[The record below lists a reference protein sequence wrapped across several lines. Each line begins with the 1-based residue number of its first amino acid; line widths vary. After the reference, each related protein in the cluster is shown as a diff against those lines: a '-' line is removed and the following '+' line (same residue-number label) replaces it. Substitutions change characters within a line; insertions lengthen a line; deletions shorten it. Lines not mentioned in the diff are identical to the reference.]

1 MMDPDDF
8 QIFISKKE
16 TNRTGKLNEI
26 KLMNT
31 VKRVIYCR
39 SRTRI
44 LCSRQRQ
51 KLDSFTNIWITKAA
65 EQQLLLLRSWRAR
78 WWQREETVEFVL
90 SLPFSEWSSNPMHDA
105 LVTSIIK
112 SKFSIVSNVY
122 IGVKSNLRNM
132 YSTLVCSVFLNFYQQ
147 SLILCQSLKLLM
159 ISRFIVMIFAAI
171 FNNGFYH

>member
-1 MMDPDDF
+1 MLATVPIKYKKSKIISCWNWFSRFSSEFAAAPSIMMDPDDF

-44 LCSRQRQ
+44 FCSRQRQ
-51 KLDSFTNIWITKAA
+51 KLDSFRNIWITKAA
-65 EQQLLLLRSWRAR
+65 EQQLLLLRSCGAC

-90 SLPFSEWSSNPMHDA
+90 SPFLSVVIQSYAWR
-105 LVTSIIK
+105 TSDIHNKIEV
-112 SKFSIVSNVY
+112 FY
-122 IGVKSNLRNM
+122 RVKCLYWRE
-132 YSTLVCSVFLNFYQQ
+132 
-147 SLILCQSLKLLM
+147 I
-159 ISRFIVMIFAAI
+159 
-171 FNNGFYH
+171 